1 MRLSNLYGTRITKF
15 SIVPKMS
22 KNIGNHVPNTF
33 VSLESHLIWV
43 KRINL
48 VICQPSLE
56 REIENERDPHRSS
69 KFDTH

>member
-1 MRLSNLYGTRITKF
+1 
-15 SIVPKMS
+15 MS